1 MFAVPDTRLQ
11 ISVLAASAAK
21 NALDSFK
28 VGDPRFDV
36 ASAVAIAQC
45 KFGSALAAE
54 PVMRLLAMAVISIG
68 TEHLP
73 AVKPHVQD
81 KNALIAAVS
90 VIDHHQQASVVQSLR
105 EIVHNTAHSEKKTN
119 ATSARTGSNVASQS
133 TGGFGIKHVILAL
146 TVSAIGGKLT
156 RLRQRILFGIYFS

>member
-1 MFAVPDTRLQ
+1 
-11 ISVLAASAAK
+11 
-21 NALDSFK
+21 
-28 VGDPRFDV
+28 
-36 ASAVAIAQC
+36 
-45 KFGSALAAE
+45 
-54 PVMRLLAMAVISIG
+54 MRLLAMAVISIG

-105 EIVHNTAHSEKKTN
+105 EIVHNTAHSENKTT
-119 ATSARTGSNVASQS
+119 ATSVRTGTNVASQS
-133 TGGFGIKHVILAL
+133 AGGFGIKHVILAL

-156 RLRQRILFGIYFS
+156 RLRHRILFGIYFS